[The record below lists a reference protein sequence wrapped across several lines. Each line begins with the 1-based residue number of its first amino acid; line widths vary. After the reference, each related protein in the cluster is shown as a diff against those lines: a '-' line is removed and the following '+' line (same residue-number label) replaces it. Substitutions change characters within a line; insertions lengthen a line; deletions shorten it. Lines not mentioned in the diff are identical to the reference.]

1 MNVIRFAILAVA
13 LIAASAAILLA
24 RGMLGGG
31 APSSQAAA
39 PSVALTEVL
48 VASKD
53 IAPGRVLEVSTVRW
67 EQWPKSSVPGTFITK
82 EAQPD
87 IAKAIDGMV
96 VRAPLIAGQ
105 PISDTSVVRAGSAGF
120 LAATVKPGLRA
131 IGLNVNAET
140 SAGGFILPND
150 RVDVVLSRDI
160 SNGSGR
166 KQFITA
172 TVLRDVRVL
181 AIDQTAHQ
189 EKDKDSVLGKT
200 ATLELTPAQSEILAQ
215 AEQVGTVSLALRA
228 LGDSTGEPAIP
239 DNQQEQDKSKQA
251 KPAVAFAVGP
261 RRPRPPEV
269 TVYRY
274 GHRQGEGAP
283 ATANAQPNPNPS
295 PNPSENTSAS
305 GAQAPE
311 GDVQ

>member
-1 MNVIRFAILAVA
+1 MNLMRYGILAIA
-13 LIAASAAILLA
+13 LIAATAAVFLA

-31 APSSQAAA
+31 TPSSQAATPA
-39 PSVALTEVL
+39 LALTEVL

-53 IAPGRVLEVSTVRW
+53 IAPGHVLDAGSVRW

-82 EAQPD
+82 DGQPD
-87 IAKAIDGMV
+87 VSKAVEGMV

-105 PISDTSVVRAGSAGF
+105 PIGEGSVVHAGTAGF
-120 LAATVKPGLRA
+120 LAATIKPGLRA
-131 IGLNVNAET
+131 IALNVTAET

-166 KQFITA
+166 KQFVTA

-189 EKDKDSVLGKT
+189 DKDKDSVLGKT
-200 ATLELTPAQSEILAQ
+200 ATLELTPSQSEILAQ

-228 LGDSTGEPAIP
+228 LGDSAAEPTTP
-239 DNQQEQDKSKQA
+239 DKDQDKSKEV
-251 KPAVAFAVGP
+251 KPAAPPAVIAAVP
-261 RRPRPPEV
+261 RRPRTPEIIV
-269 TVYRY
+269 FRY
-274 GHRQGEGAP
+274 GRRGGASSVTNGP
-283 ATANAQPNPNPS
+283 SSSPS
-295 PNPSENTSAS
+295 PANVSPTAS
-305 GAQAPE
+305 SDTDAGSTE
-311 GDVQ
+311 SNVQ